1 MKRILFI
8 LAVSLFTVSAMA
20 QTEKGKIR
28 LGGDLD
34 LSFLNVKPDIDGAK
48 ATNTFNLGVNGG
60 YFVIDNLSVN
70 AGLAFGYEKAGGDDD
85 AATAFGFSLGAR
97 YYLQSKIF
105 FGGDFDIISSKYGD
119 EDSFTGTGFTPSI
132 GYAWFVKDNIAI
144 EPALGYRLGLS
155 NKDDGTKFNGFGL
168 NIGLSVH
175 F

>member
-8 LAVSLFTVSAMA
+8 LAVSLFAVGAMA
-20 QTEKGKIR
+20 QTEKGKFR

-34 LSFLNVKPDIDGAK
+34 LSFLNTKLDVEGAE
-48 ATNTFNLGVNGG
+48 ATNSFNLGVDAG

-70 AGLAFGYEKAGGDDD
+70 AGLGFGYAKDGGDDD
-85 AATAFGFSLGAR
+85 ASTEYAFALGAR

-105 FGGDFDIISSKYGD
+105 FGGDFDLFTLKYGD
-119 EDSFTGTGFTPSI
+119 NSATGTGFTPQI
-132 GYAWFVKDNIAI
+132 GYAWFVKDNVAI
-144 EPALGYRLGLS
+144 EPAIGYRLGLT
-155 NKDDGTKFNGFGL
+155 NKDDFTKFNGFGI

>member
-34 LSFLNVKPDIDGAK
+34 LSFLNTKYDYEGAK
-48 ATNTFNLGVNGG
+48 ASNSFNLGVNGG

-70 AGLAFGYEKAGGDDD
+70 AGLGFDYTKAGGDDD
-85 AATAFGFSLGAR
+85 ALTTFGFSLGAR

-105 FGGDFDIISSKYGD
+105 FGGDFDIISQKYGD
-119 EDSFTGTGFTPSI
+119 DSFTGTGFTPSI

-144 EPALGYRLGLS
+144 EPAIGYRLGLS
-155 NKDDGTKFNGFGL
+155 NKDDGTKFDGFGI